1 MKSVL
6 HSYEQLVAADG
17 PIGYNHIMFGAIDL
31 CMFSRKD
38 FDDGSQLE

>member
-6 HSYEQLVAADG
+6 HSYEQLVAAVG
-17 PIGYNHIMFGAIDL
+17 AIGYNQVFGAIDL